1 LNAFYWP
8 PSVVAWGEGKPHL
21 AMAIISV
28 SGDPGCSHEEVARVV
43 AQRLGGEL
51 VTCRA
56 LTETIAADVGDQELP
71 ERAWPSLMRLAI
83 ARLAVDRHV
92 VYSVEGGEQL
102 FAGFPGFLRVLLI
115 APPAKRI
122 GAVMIERQLAREAAR
137 KHLQEREQQV
147 VAERRA
153 RFGRGH
159 SRLYEFDLILNEN
172 QQEAESLA
180 GVIETAVRNRGLL
193 EEGMLSAAAEAQVQ
207 FKARLQLA
215 KFGLAPSHSAPP
227 ERNGFGHPTEE
238 IFARLLDFY
247 RIEWQYEPRSFPLQ
261 WDKDGH
267 VVEAF
272 TPDFYLPAFDLYVE
286 LTTMKQTLVTK
297 KNRKI
302 RLLRTIYPHVNIQV
316 FYQKDIQDLIF
327 KYGLAERAPAH

>member
-1 LNAFYWP
+1 M
-8 PSVVAWGEGKPHL
+8 GEGKPHL
-21 AMAIISV
+21 AMAILSV
-28 SGDPGCSHEEVARVV
+28 SGDPGCSHEEVARVI
-43 AQRLGGEL
+43 AQRLGCEL

-56 LTETIAADVGDQELP
+56 LTEMIAADVGNQAIP
-71 ERAWPSLMRLAI
+71 ERAWPPLMRLAI
-83 ARLAVDRHV
+83 ARLAVNRHV
-92 VYSVEGGEQL
+92 VYSVQGGEQL
-102 FAGFPGFLRVLLI
+102 FPGFPGVLRVLLI
-115 APPAKRI
+115 APPARRV
-122 GAVMIERQLAREAAR
+122 GVVMVERQLDREAAR
-137 KHLQEREQQV
+137 KELHEREQKA

-180 GVIETAVRNRGLL
+180 GVVETAVRNRGLL

-215 KFGLAPSHSAPP
+215 KFGLTPSHGAPQG
-227 ERNGFGHPTEE
+227 RNGFGHPSEE

-297 KNRKI
+297 KNRKV

-327 KYGLAERAPAH
+327 KYGLAERAPTH

>member
-1 LNAFYWP
+1 M
-8 PSVVAWGEGKPHL
+8 GEGKPHL

-28 SGDPGCSHEEVARVV
+28 SGDPGCSHEVVAR
-43 AQRLGGEL
+43 
-51 VTCRA
+51 RA
-56 LTETIAADVGDQELP
+56 LAETIAADVGNQEVP
-71 ERAWPSLMRLAI
+71 ERAWPPLMRMAI
-83 ARLAVDRHV
+83 ARLAVERHV

-102 FAGFPGFLRVLLI
+102 FSGFPGFLRVLLI
-115 APPAKRI
+115 APPARRI
-122 GAVMIERQLAREAAR
+122 GTVMVDRQLDREAAR
-137 KHLQEREQQV
+137 KLLHELELRA

-159 SRLYEFDLILNEN
+159 SRLHEFDLILNES
-172 QQEAESLA
+172 QQDAESLA
-180 GVIETAVRNRGLL
+180 GVVETAVRNRGLL
-193 EEGMLSAAAEAQVQ
+193 EEGTLSAAAEAQVQ

-215 KFGLAPSHSAPP
+215 KFGLTPSHSAAPA
-227 ERNGFGHPTEE
+227 RNGFSHPSEE